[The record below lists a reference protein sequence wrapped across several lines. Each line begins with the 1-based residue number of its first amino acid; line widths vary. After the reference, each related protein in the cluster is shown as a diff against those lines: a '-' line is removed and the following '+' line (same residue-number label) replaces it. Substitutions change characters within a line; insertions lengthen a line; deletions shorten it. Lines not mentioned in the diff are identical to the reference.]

1 MFYYESIDF
10 RQEKN
15 MRHLIISIATL
26 FVFTTALPVLAGT
39 AHQAG
44 GHSGGSHSSEHS
56 HSSGSSHGATGGMKS
71 DSSMSGM
78 RTFKHQAV
86 VDGIQAEF
94 QVMSL
99 ASMNVTD
106 PGGRTHH
113 IMVKLNKEGMDH
125 PIADAVGKI
134 KVIAP
139 DKKEQIGVLK
149 HYGDLMAANF
159 TFDAPG
165 KYGVICLFKENG
177 QKHVVKF
184 WYPHEE

>member
-1 MFYYESIDF
+1 
-10 RQEKN
+10 
-15 MRHLIISIATL
+15 MRHWILSIMTIL
-26 FVFTTALPVLAGT
+26 VFAAAAPVSAGQD
-39 AHQAG
+39 HQAG
-44 GHSGGSHSSEHS
+44 GHSGHS
-56 HSSGSSHGATGGMKS
+56 HSSASGHGTSGGMKH

-78 RTFKHQAV
+78 HTFKHQAV

-99 ASMNVTD
+99 AGMNMND
-106 PGGRTHH
+106 PQGRTHH

-134 KVIAP
+134 KVIGP
-139 DKKEQIGVLK
+139 DKKEQTGALK

-184 WYPHEE
+184 WYPHKE

>member
-1 MFYYESIDF
+1 MRNWILSITA
-10 RQEKN
+10 
-15 MRHLIISIATL
+15 II
-26 FVFTTALPVLAGT
+26 VFAVAAPASAGT
-39 AHQAG
+39 DHQAG
-44 GHSGGSHSSEHS
+44 GHSGHSNSSE
-56 HSSGSSHGATGGMKS
+56 SSHGSKGEMKHESSMAGMK
-71 DSSMSGM
+71 
-78 RTFKHQAV
+78 TFEHKAV

-99 ASMNVTD
+99 ASMNMTD
-106 PGGRTHH
+106 PEGRTHH

-139 DKKEQIGVLK
+139 DKKEQTGVLK
-149 HYGDLMAANF
+149 RYGDLMAANF
-159 TFDAPG
+159 TFDAQG

-177 QKHVVKF
+177 RKHVVKF

>member
-1 MFYYESIDF
+1 MRNWILSI
-10 RQEKN
+10 
-15 MRHLIISIATL
+15 ITI
-26 FVFTTALPVLAGT
+26 FVFAMVPPASAGE
-39 AHQAG
+39 AHHA
-44 GHSGGSHSSEHS
+44 GSHNAGAGHG
-56 HSSGSSHGATGGMKS
+56 SGHGMTGGMKS
-71 DSSMSGM
+71 ESSMAGM
-78 RTFKHQAV
+78 HTFKHQAV

-99 ASMNVTD
+99 ASMNMTD
-106 PGGRTHH
+106 PEGRTHH

-159 TFDAPG
+159 TIDAPG

-184 WYPHEE
+184 WYPHGE

>member
-1 MFYYESIDF
+1 
-10 RQEKN
+10 
-15 MRHLIISIATL
+15 MRHWIISLMTVI
-26 FVFTTALPVLAGT
+26 VFAAAAPAVAGT
-39 AHQAG
+39 DHPAG
-44 GHSGGSHSSEHS
+44 RHSGHSPSSP
-56 HSSGSSHGATGGMKS
+56 SGHGASGWMKH

-78 RTFKHQAV
+78 NTYKHQAV

-99 ASMNVTD
+99 ASMNMSD
-106 PGGRTHH
+106 SEGRTHH

-139 DKKEQIGVLK
+139 DKKEQTSVLK
-149 HYGDLMAANF
+149 HYGDLMAANL

-177 QKHVVKF
+177 RKHVVKF
-184 WYPHEE
+184 WYSHEE

>member
-1 MFYYESIDF
+1 MRNWILSIIALFMFAAA
-10 RQEKN
+10 
-15 MRHLIISIATL
+15 HPA
-26 FVFTTALPVLAGT
+26 LAGD
-39 AHQAG
+39 AHHEG
-44 GHSGGSHSSEHS
+44 GHAGQSHSF
-56 HSSGSSHGATGGMKS
+56 GSSHEASGGMKH

-78 RTFKHQAV
+78 HTFKHQAV

-99 ASMNVTD
+99 ASMNMKD
-106 PGGRTHH
+106 PEGRTHH
-113 IMVKLNKEGMDH
+113 IMVKFAREGSDN
-125 PIADAVGKI
+125 PISGAIGKI

-139 DKKEQIGVLK
+139 NKKEQIGVLK

-177 QKHVVKF
+177 RKHVVKF